1 MRGGVI
7 DDRVASLEAFG
18 ATPEQIAAAKLQQE
32 EVQVDFEIWEQNWE
46 TVQIFTRLSTQWHVS
61 MAGLTGLNYS
71 SLEYIC
77 RLYEVK
83 DCVSLFEGIQIMEMA
98 ALSCMQKEK

>member
-1 MRGGVI
+1 M
-7 DDRVASLEAFG
+7 EAFG
-18 ATPEQIAAAKLQQE
+18 ATPEQIAAAKEKQDSIE
-32 EVQVDFEIWEQNWE
+32 VDFEVWQENWE
-46 TVQIFTRLSTQWHVS
+46 AVQMFIRLSTQWHVS

>member
-1 MRGGVI
+1 M
-7 DDRVASLEAFG
+7 EAFG
-18 ATPEQIAAAKLQQE
+18 ATPEQIAAAKE
-32 EVQVDFEIWEQNWE
+32 EQMEVDFEVWKDNWE
-46 TVQIFTRLSTQWHVS
+46 TVMMFVRLSTQWHVS